1 MSEPLNLGDNAITT
15 ATTGEVITSASDAAG
30 ASQAYLSGLGDK
42 LGATLSIN
50 VTYGSGGSTLKV
62 IIETSIDQGTTWL
75 EVYRAAFTT
84 AGGQRIVNV
93 SALTP
98 KTTPLT
104 PAALSDDTVV
114 DGLFGDRWRARKI
127 VTGTYAGN
135 TSVSVRMQPHG

>member
-15 ATTGEVITSASDAAG
+15 ATAGEVVTSASDVNG
-30 ASQAYLSGLGDK
+30 ATQAFLSGLGEK

-50 VTYGSGGSTLKV
+50 FTYGSGGTTLKV
-62 IIETSIDQGTTWL
+62 VIETSLDQGTTWL

-84 AGGQRIVNV
+84 SGGQRIVNV

-104 PAALSDDTVV
+104 PAALSDDTVM
-114 DGLFGDRWRARKI
+114 DGVFGDRWRARKI

-135 TSVSVRMQPHG
+135 SSVSVRMQAR